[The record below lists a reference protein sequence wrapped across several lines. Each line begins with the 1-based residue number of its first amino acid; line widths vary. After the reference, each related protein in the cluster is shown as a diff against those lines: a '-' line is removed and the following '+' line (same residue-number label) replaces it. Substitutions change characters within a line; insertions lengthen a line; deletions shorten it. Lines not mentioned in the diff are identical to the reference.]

1 MTERK
6 SALWLFVA
14 LLLLVSIFASMP
26 PVVDEESYLF
36 IGSSIGDNLSRPYD
50 WWRAWQPLGETPA
63 DNTFVYAHPPLHLW
77 WVAICHSLSGSL
89 SSLRVV
95 VALPWLALLSGSV
108 VYLANT
114 LSRRSG
120 WALALWA
127 SCPIVMLGCQASL
140 MIDLPFVALSTVGV
154 ALWVKSCREES
165 SSVSFMVTGAVLGLA
180 CITKYPA
187 LVLLPVFAIHAR
199 KGGHW
204 AGFGRALV
212 AFLFVFGGVEVWLMV
227 QYGEFHLLR
236 VIESVSVIDRGPI
249 VGRGFGLLVRLGVM
263 FTPLLLI
270 MNRGLRAPILGAIAG
285 IIGLSVVGIGDFGVI
300 GITAILVLFAVSGVI
315 VSLIVDGVLA
325 TSAKNNDAML
335 LSVWAAAVLLSVLFG
350 HNYAGGRYLFPS
362 VLPLAILLS
371 NSPIFGGAK
380 SSMMGLAVGA
390 WAAVS
395 VLLVVGVDREAR
407 AMVSLADSTNGFTA
421 SGSRL
426 FSGEWTFRYAMTQNG
441 WSWLGPEGQLQAGDL
456 VAIPSN
462 SGAGLV
468 PRADLLLVDRVVSQE
483 QYPFRL
489 TDYQG
494 DIGYHSELLGRLPFG
509 FSMGEWHAVDLYR
522 VE

>member
-1 MTERK
+1 
-6 SALWLFVA
+6 
-14 LLLLVSIFASMP
+14 
-26 PVVDEESYLF
+26 
-36 IGSSIGDNLSRPYD
+36 
-50 WWRAWQPLGETPA
+50 
-63 DNTFVYAHPPLHLW
+63 
-77 WVAICHSLSGSL
+77 
-89 SSLRVV
+89 
-95 VALPWLALLSGSV
+95 
-108 VYLANT
+108 
-114 LSRRSG
+114 
-120 WALALWA
+120 
-127 SCPIVMLGCQASL
+127 
-140 MIDLPFVALSTVGV
+140 
-154 ALWVKSCREES
+154 
-165 SSVSFMVTGAVLGLA
+165 
-180 CITKYPA
+180 
-187 LVLLPVFAIHAR
+187 
-199 KGGHW
+199 
-204 AGFGRALV
+204 
-212 AFLFVFGGVEVWLMV
+212 
-227 QYGEFHLLR
+227 
-236 VIESVSVIDRGPI
+236 
-249 VGRGFGLLVRLGVM
+249 
-263 FTPLLLI
+263 
-270 MNRGLRAPILGAIAG
+270 
-285 IIGLSVVGIGDFGVI
+285 
-300 GITAILVLFAVSGVI
+300 
-315 VSLIVDGVLA
+315 
-325 TSAKNNDAML
+325 
-335 LSVWAAAVLLSVLFG
+335 
-350 HNYAGGRYLFPS
+350 
-362 VLPLAILLS
+362 LAILLS